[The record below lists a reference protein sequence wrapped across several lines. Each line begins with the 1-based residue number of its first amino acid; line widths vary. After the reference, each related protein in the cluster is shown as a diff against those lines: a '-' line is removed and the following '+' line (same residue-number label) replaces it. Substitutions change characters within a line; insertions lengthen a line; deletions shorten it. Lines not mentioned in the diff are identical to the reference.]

1 MSPWELGL
9 GLDGSR
15 LMEGG
20 QGRSKP
26 RTDILSRSLGEAG

>member
-15 LMEGG
+15 LIEGG
-20 QGRSKP
+20 QGRSEP
-26 RTDILSRSLGEAG
+26 RTDILSKSLGRGG